1 MAQAETSEVLRTIR
15 TVFTAIERN
24 ILEGSVIDS
33 DTKNLLQ
40 NAKHNFDRISSALP
54 ENIRVQLRDCFEDLI
69 PRIERYDARN
79 SPPVINNFLATR
91 IKGGQFGLPKVEI
104 SKEQLKLL
112 ISQGYTGKRI
122 AEHIGCSAS
131 YIYKRLKT
139 EGLSPRQKFSSI
151 ADNELDEECKRLQ
164 ASCPNAGSEMMSGM
178 LRARGIHVQRD
189 RLRCTLARLDPIG
202 TAQRWSQT
210 VQRRSYHAVSP
221 NSIWHID
228 SHMKLIRWGFV
239 VHGAID
245 GFSRLI
251 PYLSCATNNSSST
264 MLLTFC
270 RGALQYGLPLR
281 VRSDQ
286 GIENV
291 QVALLMNAIRG
302 LHRGSHITGLSV
314 HNQRIERLWR
324 DVFQQVLFPIYKEFY
339 EMEDNGILE
348 EGNSLHKGCLQY
360 VYYSTINQRLEMFKE
375 GWNKHRIRTEHNR
388 TPEQIWFDSLST
400 ISHQTSL
407 SDMNTQQ
414 FRESLIEHLQRIGA
428 SFSDDAYMESQETFN
443 PLEMSVQNLQILQDA
458 IQLETNLKD
467 KYACCV
473 QKANELLTDTQT

>member
-91 IKGGQFGLPKVEI
+91 IKEGQFGMPKVEI

-151 ADNELDEECKRLQ
+151 TDNELDEECKRLQ

-189 RLRCTLARLDPIG
+189 RLDAHWLD
-202 TAQRWSQT
+202 
-210 VQRRSYHAVSP
+210 
-221 NSIWHID
+221 
-228 SHMKLIRWGFV
+228 
-239 VHGAID
+239 
-245 GFSRLI
+245 
-251 PYLSCATNNSSST
+251 
-264 MLLTFC
+264 LTQ
-270 RGALQYGLPLR
+270 L
-281 VRSDQ
+281 
-286 GIENV
+286 
-291 QVALLMNAIRG
+291 
-302 LHRGSHITGLSV
+302 
-314 HNQRIERLWR
+314 
-324 DVFQQVLFPIYKEFY
+324 
-339 EMEDNGILE
+339 
-348 EGNSLHKGCLQY
+348 
-360 VYYSTINQRLEMFKE
+360 
-375 GWNKHRIRTEHNR
+375 
-388 TPEQIWFDSLST
+388 
-400 ISHQTSL
+400 
-407 SDMNTQQ
+407 
-414 FRESLIEHLQRIGA
+414 
-428 SFSDDAYMESQETFN
+428 YM
-443 PLEMSVQNLQILQDA
+443 A
-458 IQLETNLKD
+458 H
-467 KYACCV
+467 
-473 QKANELLTDTQT
+473 